1 MGREPVSSPS
11 DGGAAD
17 GHGGP
22 KAEPE
27 VSAAGLGDAWVIV
40 ELAPDAI
47 MVVDEHGHVLLANRA
62 AETMFGY
69 DRATL
74 VGLGVDALVPD
85 GRRHAH
91 RGHRSAYDTSPRTR
105 PMGVDLDLWA
115 RRADGSEFPVEISLS
130 PIALGD
136 SARVVAIVRDM
147 TAYRANEQAIR
158 ERLVLADEDR
168 IGAELRDGV
177 ISKLFSAG
185 MGVHAVMDRV
195 EPEVGQR
202 LLEVAAQ
209 LDLAIREIRNSVF
222 RPALEPDHS
231 IVVDEPG

>member
-17 GHGGP
+17 RP

-27 VSAAGLGDAWVIV
+27 VSVAGLGDAWVIV

-47 MVVDEHGHVLLANRA
+47 MVVDEHGHILLANRA

-69 DRATL
+69 NRETL
-74 VGLGVDALVPD
+74 VSLGVDALVPD

-91 RGHRSAYDTSPRTR
+91 HGHRSAYDTSPRTR
-105 PMGVDLDLWA
+105 PMRPDLELWA

>member
-1 MGREPVSSPS
+1 
-11 DGGAAD
+11 
-17 GHGGP
+17 
-22 KAEPE
+22 

-136 SARVVAIVRDM
+136 GARTVTIVRDM
-147 TAYRANEQAIR
+147 TAYRTNEQAIR
-158 ERLVLADEDR
+158 ERLVLADQER
-168 IGAELRDGV
+168 IGVELRDGV
-177 ISKLFSAG
+177 ISRLFGAG
-185 MGVHAVMDRV
+185 MGLHAVVDRV
-195 EPEVGQR
+195 EPEIGQR
-202 LLEVAAQ
+202 LLDVVAE
-209 LDLAIREIRNSVF
+209 LDLTIREIRDSVF
-222 RPALEPDHS
+222 RPASGPDHPTAA
-231 IVVDEPG
+231 DGPG

>member
-1 MGREPVSSPS
+1 L
-11 DGGAAD
+11 
-17 GHGGP
+17 
-22 KAEPE
+22 
-27 VSAAGLGDAWVIV
+27 SAAVATGLGDAWVIV

-47 MVVDEHGHVLLANRA
+47 VVVDEHGHILLANRA

-74 VGLGVDALVPD
+74 GSLGIDALVPD

-91 RGHRSAYDTSPRTR
+91 RGHRNAYDTSPRTR
-105 PMGVDLDLWA
+105 PMGLDLDLWA

-136 SARVVAIVRDM
+136 GARVVAIVRDM

-158 ERLVLADEDR
+158 DRLVLAEEER
-168 IGAELRDGV
+168 IGVELADGV
-177 ISKLFSAG
+177 INRLFTAG
-185 MGVHAVMDRV
+185 MGLHAVVDRV

-202 LLEVAAQ
+202 LLDVTAE
-209 LDLAIREIRNSVF
+209 LDLAIRQIRRSLF
-222 RPALEPDHS
+222 RPALEPEHP
-231 IVVDEPG
+231 IVVDGPG